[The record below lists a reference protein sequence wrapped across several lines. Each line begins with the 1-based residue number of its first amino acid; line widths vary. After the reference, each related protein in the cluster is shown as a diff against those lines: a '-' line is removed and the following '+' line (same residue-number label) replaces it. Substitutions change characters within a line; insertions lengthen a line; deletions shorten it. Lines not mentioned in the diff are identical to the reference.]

1 MPGKRSRW
9 EGSTA
14 YLCGLQ
20 QITGPYQSKGMG
32 STHHVNK
39 NGESILVKASRM
51 VALGELPLELSFS
64 QMTTLQVAATAT
76 YNAREDVYETT
87 QLSLPLIKS
96 SSEDQRWELCLC
108 RYTST
113 PYLPQKWPWRVKI
126 WISTVSPYPSVKTDQ
141 QFLGDPI
148 AISGGVG
155 SDVRGIPG
163 DL

>member
-39 NGESILVKASRM
+39 NGESILVKATRM

-64 QMTTLQVAATAT
+64 QMT
-76 YNAREDVYETT
+76 Y
-87 QLSLPLIKS
+87 SK
-96 SSEDQRWELCLC
+96 
-108 RYTST
+108 
-113 PYLPQKWPWRVKI
+113 
-126 WISTVSPYPSVKTDQ
+126 
-141 QFLGDPI
+141 
-148 AISGGVG
+148 
-155 SDVRGIPG
+155 
-163 DL
+163 

>member
-1 MPGKRSRW
+1 MTRARVRATRKPGKRSRW

-51 VALGELPLELSFS
+51 EALGMNSSEEAPGVIIFS
-64 QMTTLQVAATAT
+64 NDILQLAATAS
-76 YNAREDVYETT
+76 YYAREDVYETR

-113 PYLPQKWPWRVKI
+113 PYLPPKWPWRVK
-126 WISTVSPYPSVKTDQ
+126 YGFRRSVLT
-141 QFLGDPI
+141 P
-148 AISGGVG
+148 
-155 SDVRGIPG
+155 P
-163 DL
+163 